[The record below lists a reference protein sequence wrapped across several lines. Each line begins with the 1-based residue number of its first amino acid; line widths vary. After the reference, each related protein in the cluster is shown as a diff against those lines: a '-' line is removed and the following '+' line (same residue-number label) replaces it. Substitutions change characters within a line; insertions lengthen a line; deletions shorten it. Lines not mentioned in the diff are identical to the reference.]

1 MKYGMVGHLCLDVI
15 HLSDGSDVQSYGGIF
30 FSLAS
35 LANIVDDDDLIYPVF
50 GVGEIDYDKF
60 IERISIYQNVITDG
74 IYKFPGLTNR
84 VHLFYQ
90 DKQERT
96 ECSVHIAKPI
106 GFEKIKKLLDIGV
119 DGIFINMISGFDVEF
134 ETLKLIREN
143 FDGYIHFDIHSLT
156 LGVDEK
162 NVRFRRR
169 INNWDEW
176 LKNADT
182 VQMNE
187 FEAKSIGEEGWDDDT
202 LAKNI
207 LSLGVKAVLI
217 TRANLGA
224 TVYYLEDGF
233 KRVDLRAYEVE
244 VVDPTGCGDVF
255 GSAFFYKFSKTG
267 DPLVSTEF
275 ANYVAGLNATI
286 PGSTQIDKLRW
297 LVRK

>member
-1 MKYGMVGHLCLDVI
+1 MKYGVVGHLCLDVI
-15 HLSDGSDVQSYGGIF
+15 HLPDGSEVQSYGGIF

-35 LANIVDDDDLIYPVF
+35 LANIVDDDDSIYPVF
-50 GVGEIDYDKF
+50 GVGEVDYDEF
-60 IERISIYQNVITDG
+60 IERLRVYRNVIIDG

-90 DKQERT
+90 DRQERT

-106 GFEKIKKLLDIGV
+106 EFERIKKLLEIGV
-119 DGIFINMISGFDVEF
+119 DGILINMISGFDVEL
-134 ETLKLIREN
+134 ETLKLIRKN

-162 NVRFRRR
+162 NIRFRRR
-169 INNWDEW
+169 IKNWDEW
-176 LKNADT
+176 LRNVDT

-207 LSLGVKAVLI
+207 LSLGVKAVVI
-217 TRANLGA
+217 TKANLGA
-224 TVYYLEDGF
+224 TVYYIEDGF
-233 KRVDLRAYEVE
+233 KKADLKAYEVE
-244 VVDPTGCGDVF
+244 VIDPTGCGDVF
-255 GSAFFYKFSKTG
+255 GSAFFYKFSKIG
-267 DPLVSTEF
+267 NPLISTEF

-297 LVRK
+297 LVKK